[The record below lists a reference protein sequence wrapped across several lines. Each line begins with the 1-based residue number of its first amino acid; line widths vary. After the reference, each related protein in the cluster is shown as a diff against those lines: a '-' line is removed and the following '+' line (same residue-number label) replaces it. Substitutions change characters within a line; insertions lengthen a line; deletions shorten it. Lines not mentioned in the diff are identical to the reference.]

1 MGGYGSGRYGFSFCK
16 STTSDCIAIDV
27 RRWQREGLLT
37 SPRYFDWKWLR
48 NEKVTSSIEVIVQDD
63 HVILNYKYRRRNQEW
78 QKKNCPV
85 YLDWTSCNYGG
96 KRPWF
101 LCPVRGCGRRVAKL
115 YSNGVFACR
124 QCHQVA
130 YPSQRENDM
139 DRANRRADKIRAR
152 LDWEPGILNGNGLK
166 PKGMH
171 WSTFERLQNE
181 HDYFVDQS
189 ILGAAMKFN
198 ISVDSLERGGK

>member
-16 STTSDCIAIDV
+16 TTTSDCIAIDV

-37 SPRYFDWKWLR
+37 PPGYFGWNWLR
-48 NEKVTSSIEVIVQDD
+48 DGEVTSNIQVNVEDG
-63 HVILNYKYRRRNQEW
+63 HVILNYRHRRSGEDWKEKRYS
-78 QKKNCPV
+78 V

-101 LCPVRGCGRRVAKL
+101 LCPVKGCGRRVAKL
-115 YSNGVFACR
+115 YSLGIFACR
-124 QCHQVA
+124 QCHQLP
-130 YPSQRENDM
+130 YQSQLENEM
-139 DRANRRADKIRAR
+139 DRATRRADKIRDR

-171 WSTFERLQNE
+171 WCTFERLSAE
-181 HDYFVDQS
+181 HDFHVNQS
-189 ILGAAMKFN
+189 LMGAAMKFK
-198 ISVDSLERGGK
+198 VPMDYFG